1 MFPRRTLSLRLST
14 HAQQLEEAQ
23 QFFITL
29 ILCRTLASEN
39 DSCKNHQ
46 EIEVSMTRKVLE
58 HGWSPLPSMEF
69 HMKLIEI
76 VRLNSVRKENV
87 IEFHERLR
95 KQKNSYYL
103 FRSYCKNIRV

>member
-1 MFPRRTLSLRLST
+1 
-14 HAQQLEEAQ
+14 
-23 QFFITL
+23 
-29 ILCRTLASEN
+29 
-39 DSCKNHQ
+39 
-46 EIEVSMTRKVLE
+46 MTRKVLE

-95 KQKNSYYL
+95 KQKKLVLLIPKLLQEHTRLKALAEIHTMHSCEL
-103 FRSYCKNIRV
+103 L